1 MVYHNV
7 NRKLN
12 HTFNCGLI
20 HYMGNY
26 TQFSIQR
33 LNSESIGQG
42 RGNTVSTSCTKSH
55 ITTTKQKNNTKN
67 EMNFKSKRGPSS
79 P

>member
-12 HTFNCGLI
+12 NTFNCGLI

-33 LNSESIGQG
+33 LNSESIG
-42 RGNTVSTSCTKSH
+42 
-55 ITTTKQKNNTKN
+55 
-67 EMNFKSKRGPSS
+67 
-79 P
+79 